1 MLTNREGWQLSLGW
15 QWYVIPNQLP
25 HGNTPYVYDT
35 LLDSHVLCPR
45 TADKTSSCLV
55 GYLESYNCGRCTCP
69 VPRPFSRSR
78 VSLVSRTLSLMSLAQ
93 MSTLAFTTTPS
104 AGKADVRRVGE
115 EDIMNT
121 TELVWS
127 FHLLAHYLNC
137 VNILS
142 FFLLASHHVFW
153 IDLMNCVVWVSRFVL
168 WAFLICGRALL
179 LR

>member
-15 QWYVIPNQLP
+15 QWYVIPNQSP
-25 HGNTPYVYDT
+25 HGNTPYGYDT

-69 VPRPFSRSR
+69 VPRPFSRSSVFGLR
-78 VSLVSRTLSLMSLAQ
+78 YPFSDASCSNVSSGHHNHTIS
-93 MSTLAFTTTPS
+93 
-104 AGKADVRRVGE
+104 GE
-115 EDIMNT
+115 GWCEKGWGRGHMNT
-121 TELVWS
+121 IELVWS